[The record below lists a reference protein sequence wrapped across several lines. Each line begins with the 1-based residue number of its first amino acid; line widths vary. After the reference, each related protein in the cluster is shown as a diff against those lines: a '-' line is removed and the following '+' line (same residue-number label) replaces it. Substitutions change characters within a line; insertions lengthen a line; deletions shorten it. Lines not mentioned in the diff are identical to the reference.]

1 MKYSHLGTLVVYGR
15 IVESRDQEDVWL
27 RQVCEQSEVVR
38 PQVASSAILRPSDT
52 QHFCDVPSLWLL
64 IW

>member
-1 MKYSHLGTLVVYGR
+1 MR

-27 RQVCEQSEVVR
+27 HELCEESEVAR
-38 PQVASSAILRPSDT
+38 PQVASSAILRPSDV
-52 QHFCDVPSLWLL
+52 QHFCDVPSLRLL